1 MLKHCLE
8 KNALTYGFDPS
19 AGFDLKIP
27 IMQFHVTPNFTFFH
41 GKHDT
46 VVPIDNLNGIKQKW
60 SSSVYKLV
68 TCPNIYDHGKLAAV
82 FFLQLHD
89 RYVQEMFRREWKPGT
104 FSFVTADPVK

>member
-1 MLKHCLE
+1 MFVRPSDAILTRGS
-8 KNALTYGFDPS
+8 NAS
-19 AGFDLKIP
+19 A
-27 IMQFHVTPNFTFFH
+27 VANFTFFH

-89 RYVQEMFRREWKPGT
+89 KYVQEMFKREWKPGT